1 MRGGEFAGIIS
12 ITALPAPE
20 QHFCFWVSDGVT
32 PGSQLCLL
40 HAMSGDLAPGLPEAL
55 LSKHIFSLGHSM

>member
-20 QHFCFWVSDGVT
+20 QHLCFWVSDGVT
-32 PGSQLCLL
+32 PGSQLCLV
-40 HAMSGDLAPGLPEAL
+40 HAVSADLAPGLPEAL
-55 LSKHIFSLGHSM
+55 LSKHVFSLGRSV